1 MTEGFNHIASDQ
13 ELETAAIAGAAA
25 VERLITERN
34 NFRTELAAS
43 KAAQEEL
50 RRRFGLLHRR
60 YIELARKVVSELHQ
74 FDSLMRDAIGEKA
87 EVINDEAEST
97 GPNRQFDNAGLPQPQ
112 SSPQN
117 GNGTAQAR
125 GPASARSLG
134 FVSVSCVLNCP
145 GQMHALEPLANR
157 ALA

>member
-74 FDSLMRDAIGEKA
+74 FDSLMRDAIGERA
-87 EVINDEAEST
+87 EVINDEVEST
-97 GPNRQFDNAGLPQPQ
+97 GPNRQFDSDGLPQPQ
-112 SSPQN
+112 SSPHN
-117 GNGTAQAR
+117 GNGTAHAR
-125 GPASARSLG
+125 GPL
-134 FVSVSCVLNCP
+134 P
-145 GQMHALEPLANR
+145 LEA
-157 ALA
+157 

>member
-50 RRRFGLLHRR
+50 RRRFGLLHR
-60 YIELARKVVSELHQ
+60 YIELSRKVVCELHQ
-74 FDSLMRDAIGEKA
+74 FDSLMRDDIGERA

-97 GPNRQFDNAGLPQPQ
+97 GPNRQFDSDGLPQPQ
-112 SSPQN
+112 KAPHN
-117 GNGTAQAR
+117 GNGTAHAR
-125 GPASARSLG
+125 GPL
-134 FVSVSCVLNCP
+134 P
-145 GQMHALEPLANR
+145 LEA
-157 ALA
+157 

>member
-50 RRRFGLLHRR
+50 RRRFGLLHR
-60 YIELARKVVSELHQ
+60 YIELSRKVVCELHQ
-74 FDSLMRDAIGEKA
+74 FDSLMRDDIGERA
-87 EVINDEAEST
+87 EVT
-97 GPNRQFDNAGLPQPQ
+97 TTKRK
-112 SSPQN
+112 
-117 GNGTAQAR
+117 AR
-125 GPASARSLG
+125 GPTGNLITLDCRNHRAHRRT
-134 FVSVSCVLNCP
+134 VTEPPRP
-145 GQMHALEPLANR
+145 GVRLPLEA
-157 ALA
+157 